1 MKISQYVKDKLIS
14 NALFM
19 MVLQASQLVVPLL
32 LMPFIIN
39 KFGIDGFGLL
49 SFATALCM
57 FINVIC
63 DYGFNLTATK
73 DVAVNID
80 DPIRIN
86 EIFNTTISAKV
97 ILLLITALVYGS
109 AVFIIDELRSDWLI
123 YCLSFGIVIGN
134 VLFPL
139 WLYQGFQNFKFITIL
154 NIILKIIFTASIF
167 IVVNEEAD
175 FYKVPLYISLGYIVP
190 GCIAFV
196 YAKRKYNLSLN
207 FPEFNQLKKAYIE
220 SWHIFISRIAVFS
233 YTSINIIFLE
243 IFTSTAIVGYYA
255 VASRIINAISSVV
268 GMINQVLFPYL
279 SRVWQNEK
287 KMYFKKLKGFS
298 IVLVLLMLV
307 IMLLIQVTS
316 PYIVYILTGEKNE
329 LSIALMRILSL
340 ALILIPLGGL
350 FTQSFVTQ
358 NKHSLVTLVTLKTTV
373 VNFILIFLLTPLY
386 GAYGMA
392 ASVCIVQLFQV
403 IINLFYLSKLRGN
416 TLCAV

>member
-1 MKISQYVKDKLIS
+1 MKISQKVREKLIS
-14 NALFM
+14 NSLFM
-19 MVLQASQLVVPLL
+19 MVLQAAQMLVPLL

-49 SFATALCM
+49 SFATAICM

-73 DVAVNID
+73 RVAVNVD
-80 DPIRIN
+80 NPIVIN
-86 EIFNTTISAKV
+86 QIFNTTISAKV
-97 ILLLITALVYGS
+97 ILLFITALVYFS
-109 AVFIIDELRSDWLI
+109 AVYIIDGLRNDWLI
-123 YCLSFGIVIGN
+123 YCFSFGIVIGN

-139 WLYQGFQNFKFITIL
+139 WLYQGFQNFKFITVL
-154 NIILKIIFTASIF
+154 NIVLKIIFTVSIF
-167 IVVNEEAD
+167 IVVNDEED

-190 GCIAFV
+190 GCIAFI
-196 YAKRKYNLSLN
+196 YAKRKYHIQLN
-207 FPEFNQLKKAYIE
+207 FPTYNELKSAYIE

-243 IFTSTAIVGYYA
+243 AFTSTAIVGYYA
-255 VASRIINAISSVV
+255 VASRVIGAISSVV

-279 SRVWQNEK
+279 SRVWQSDK
-287 KMYFKKLKGFS
+287 KIYFKKLKLFS
-298 IVLVLLMLV
+298 IVLVMIMFI
-307 IMLLIQVTS
+307 IMLFIQLTS
-316 PYIVYILTGEKNE
+316 PYIVHILTGEKSE

-340 ALILIPLGGL
+340 ALILFPLGGL

-358 NKHSLVTLVTLKTTV
+358 SKHSLVTIVTMKTTI
-373 VNFILIFLLTPLY
+373 VNFILICLLTPLY

-392 ASVCIVQLFQV
+392 ASVCFVQLFQV
-403 IINLFYLSKLRGN
+403 IVNLFYLSKLKGK